1 MLQKIIPSRPPVK
14 AGAVVCPQLRQK
26 THTCAHR
33 PLGAHRPGPSEPAQ
47 GVHPPPTSLFR
58 PLASPQRE
66 TLRPSATCQP
76 WEHCSPCLWTGP
88 SWTFRISGIA
98 GAGAVGAFRRAPRLR
113 CVQAEAWMR
122 VSVPFFAEKYS
133 TCEQTPFHYPL
144 ICGGLGLYPPF
155 GCRERSVQSAC
166 AHVSPSCGQRPR
178 SGIAGSRGCSVCCLL
193 VLPVLGRLLWH
204 VEVPRLGVKSEL

>member
-1 MLQKIIPSRPPVK
+1 MPTAETENSH
-14 AGAVVCPQLRQK
+14 VCPSPTRS
-26 THTCAHR
+26 T
-33 PLGAHRPGPSEPAQ
+33 PSGAFRTRPGRAPTTNKPLQTVGVTPKGNPAALSHLPAL
-47 GVHPPPTSLFR
+47 GTLL
-58 PLASPQRE
+58 PLSVD
-66 TLRPSATCQP
+66 
-76 WEHCSPCLWTGP
+76 GP
-88 SWTFRISGIA
+88 LLDVPHKRDCRRWGR
-98 GAGAVGAFRRAPRLR
+98 GAFRRAPRLR

-204 VEVPRLGVKSEL
+204 VEVPRLGVESEL